1 MKCIK
6 RNPLSEAA
14 NNTDMK
20 ELPRYIIKQK
30 EQVAEQCL

>member
-1 MKCIK
+1 MKFIK
-6 RNPLSEAA
+6 RNPLTEAA

-20 ELPRYIIKQK
+20 ELPRYLIKQK